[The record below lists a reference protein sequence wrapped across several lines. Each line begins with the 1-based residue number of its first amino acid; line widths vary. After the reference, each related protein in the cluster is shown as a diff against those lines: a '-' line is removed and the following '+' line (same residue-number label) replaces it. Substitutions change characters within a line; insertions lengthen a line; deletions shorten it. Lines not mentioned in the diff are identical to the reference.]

1 MTATLPE
8 REHLSRRDWISR
20 VLQAAGATVVVEP
33 LLAQKHNHNAS
44 EGSAQEVIWRP
55 TFLTVEQNEALISI
69 GEGIIPG
76 SKEALCNR
84 VIDLILNIDSEKN
97 RLEFS
102 AALAAFDS
110 ASQKQFDKPVNTL
123 AAEQMN
129 KLLESASTANDPLSP
144 HFDLLKEWLA
154 DSYWS
159 SHQGLRELGWTGR
172 VVWAKFDGCPRPDS
186 HA

>member
-1 MTATLPE
+1 
-8 REHLSRRDWISR
+8 
-20 VLQAAGATVVVEP
+20 VLEAAGASILAEP
-33 LLAQKHNHNAS
+33 LLAQEHAHGIRQ
-44 EGSAQEVIWRP
+44 GSTQEAAWQP
-55 TFLTVEQNEALISI
+55 AFLTSNQNEALIAI

-84 VIDLILNIDSEKN
+84 VIDLILSIDSEKN
-97 RLEFS
+97 KREFT

-110 ASQKQFDKPVNTL
+110 ASQKQFEKPVNALTS
-123 AAEQMN
+123 EQMN
-129 KLLESASTANDPLSP
+129 KLLDSASTNTNPIWP

-159 SHQGLRELGWTGR
+159 SQQGLRELGWTGR
-172 VVWAKFDGCPRPDS
+172 MVWEKFDGCPHPGS